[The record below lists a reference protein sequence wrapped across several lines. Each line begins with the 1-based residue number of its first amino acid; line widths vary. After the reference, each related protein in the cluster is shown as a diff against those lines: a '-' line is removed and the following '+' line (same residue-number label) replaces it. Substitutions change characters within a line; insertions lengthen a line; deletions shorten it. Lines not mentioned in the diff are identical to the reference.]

1 MAKAK
6 IKTLLGTGLAAL
18 CSHIKQCNTALGDL
32 SEATANGFEE
42 TDDILHE
49 SRMSRLRCLLRF
61 RSMAGAR
68 MIPPPAILL

>member
-18 CSHIKQCNTALGDL
+18 CSHIKQCNTAIGDL
-32 SEATANGFEE
+32 AEATANGFEE

-49 SRMSRLRCLLRF
+49 KQDVIGCGVFYDSGRWL
-61 RSMAGAR
+61 G
-68 MIPPPAILL
+68 